1 MESETIDLVQVMDAL
16 DSLGREVARLSDRLA
31 ALEKNLP
38 GPVPGGDA
46 GAGDD
51 SLSEETVVV
60 ISAAV
65 AAFLGAK
72 PRIRQIR
79 LLRSDSWAQQGRATI
94 QASHVLSFHHG

>member
-16 DSLGREVARLSDRLA
+16 DSLRREVARLGDRLA

-38 GPVPGGDA
+38 DQVHRGDVT
-46 GAGDD
+46 AGDD
-51 SLSEETVVV
+51 SLTEEMVVV

-65 AAFLGAK
+65 AAFLGVK

-79 LLRSDSWAQQGRATI
+79 VLRSDSWAQQGRATI
-94 QASHVLSFHHG
+94 QASHALSLHHG